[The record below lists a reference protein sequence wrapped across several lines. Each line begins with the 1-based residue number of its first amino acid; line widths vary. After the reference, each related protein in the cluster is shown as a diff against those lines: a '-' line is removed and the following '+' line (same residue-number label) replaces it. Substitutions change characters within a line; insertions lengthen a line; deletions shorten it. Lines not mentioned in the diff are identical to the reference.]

1 MTQGFVA
8 SGFGAG
14 CRANR
19 MRGRRLTTHTVRRD
33 DAAMK
38 IRAALL
44 ALLAVTLFAADLPPP
59 QTEKFRAG
67 PWEDEYGYRSAV
79 RVGNTLH
86 VSGVTGKGPMPDAV
100 KHVYTVIGQILARHG
115 LNFWHVVK
123 ETVFT
128 TDLDALKAAKD
139 VRNPFYR
146 GDYPA
151 ASWIGVSR
159 LFQPDYIIEVEVTA
173 QFPDSSASDV
183 AVAEITASLNEFLA
197 QNADPAQ
204 HDRFWADDLV
214 YTSSAAKVQGKADI
228 MKSMRESAA
237 APKSDQPA
245 PAYSAEHIVVRPYDG
260 FAALNFRLVAKN
272 PDGTTNYYRNSG
284 TLVRRAGRWQ
294 VVTWQATREPEAK
307 PTG

>member
-1 MTQGFVA
+1 
-8 SGFGAG
+8 
-14 CRANR
+14 
-19 MRGRRLTTHTVRRD
+19 
-33 DAAMK
+33 MK
-38 IRAALL
+38 IRAAFL
-44 ALLAVTLFAADLPPP
+44 ALFAVSLSAAELPPP
-59 QTEKFRAG
+59 KTEKFRAG

-86 VSGVTGKGPMPDAV
+86 VSGVTGNGPMPDAV
-100 KHVYTVIGQILARHG
+100 KNVYTVLGKILARHG
-115 LNFWHVVK
+115 LNFSHVVK

-173 QFPDSSASDV
+173 QFPDAPAGDATVSEISASL
-183 AVAEITASLNEFLA
+183 TEFLLK
-197 QNADPAQ
+197 NADPAQ

-214 YTSSAAKVQGKADI
+214 YTSSAAKVQGKPDI

-237 APKSDQPA
+237 APKPDQPA
-245 PAYSAEHIVVRPYDG
+245 PAYSAENIVVRAYG
-260 FAALNFRLVAKN
+260 STAALNFRLVAKN
-272 PDGTTNYYRNSG
+272 PDGTTSYYRNSG
-284 TLVRRAGRWQ
+284 TFLHRNGRWQ
-294 VVTWQATREPEAK
+294 AVTWQATREPEPK
-307 PTG
+307 PAG

>member
-1 MTQGFVA
+1 MKFHAPLLFLLVA
-8 SGFGAG
+8 SF
-14 CRANR
+14 
-19 MRGRRLTTHTVRRD
+19 
-33 DAAMK
+33 AA
-38 IRAALL
+38 
-44 ALLAVTLFAADLPPP
+44 AADLPPP
-59 QTEKFRAG
+59 KTEKYQAG
-67 PWEDEYGYRSAV
+67 PWEDEYGYRAAV
-79 RVGNTLH
+79 RVGDTLH
-86 VSGVTGKGPMPDAV
+86 ISGVTGKGPVPDAV
-100 KHVYTVIGQILARHG
+100 KHVYTVLGKILARHG
-115 LNFWHVVK
+115 LNFSHVVK

-139 VRNPFYR
+139 VRLPFYR

-159 LFQPDYIIEVEVTA
+159 LFQPDYVIEVELTA
-173 QFPDSSASDV
+173 QFPDAPASDV

-228 MKSMRESAA
+228 MKSMRESTA
-237 APKSDQPA
+237 KSASEPRA
-245 PAYSAEHIVVRPYDG
+245 VYSAENIVVRPYDG

>member
-1 MTQGFVA
+1 
-8 SGFGAG
+8 
-14 CRANR
+14 
-19 MRGRRLTTHTVRRD
+19 
-33 DAAMK
+33 MK

-44 ALLAVTLFAADLPPP
+44 VLLAASLSAADLPPP
-59 QTEKFRAG
+59 KTEKFQAG
-67 PWEDEYGYRSAV
+67 PWEDEYGYRAAV
-79 RVGNTLH
+79 RVGHTLH

-100 KHVYTVIGQILARHG
+100 KNVYTVIGKVLARHG
-115 LNFWHVVK
+115 LNFSHVVK

-159 LFQPDYIIEVEVTA
+159 LFQPDYVIEVEVTA
-173 QFPDSSASDV
+173 QFPDDV
-183 AVAEITASLNEFLA
+183 PAAATAQAEIAALLTEFLLK
-197 QNADPAQ
+197 NPDPAQ

-237 APKSDQPA
+237 APKPDQPA
-245 PAYSAEHIVVRPYDG
+245 PAYSAENIVVRAYG
-260 FAALNFRLVAKN
+260 SMAALNFRLVAKN
-272 PDGTTNYYRNSG
+272 PDGTTAYYRNSG
-284 TLVRRAGRWQ
+284 TFLHRNGRWQ
-294 VVTWQATREPEAK
+294 AVTWQATREPETK
-307 PTG
+307 PAG

>member
-1 MTQGFVA
+1 MKSPLLRLFLVAVSFA
-8 SGFGAG
+8 SGAF
-14 CRANR
+14 
-19 MRGRRLTTHTVRRD
+19 
-33 DAAMK
+33 
-38 IRAALL
+38 
-44 ALLAVTLFAADLPPP
+44 ADLPPP
-59 QTEKFRAG
+59 KTEKYQAG
-67 PWEDEYGYRSAV
+67 PWENEYGYRQAV

-86 VSGVTGKGPMPDAV
+86 VSGCTGGGAMPDAIRRA
-100 KHVYTVIGQILARHG
+100 YGNIGKTLARFG
-115 LNFWHVVK
+115 LNFSHVVK

-128 TDLDALKAAKD
+128 TDLDALKANRAL
-139 VRNPFYR
+139 RLEYYR

-159 LFQPDYIIEVEVTA
+159 LFNPDYVIEVEVTA
-173 QFPDSSASDV
+173 QFPDAPAGAA

-237 APKSDQPA
+237 APKPAQPA
-245 PAYSAEHIVVRPYDG
+245 PAYGAENIVVRPYDG

-272 PDGTTNYYRNSG
+272 PDGATNYYRNSG

-307 PTG
+307 PNG